1 MAIFAYRISNKKA
14 ASDFEISM
22 ASFGYIFGTFLVTY
36 LISFRNRLIIFG
48 MLVIIPFIVLSCF
61 EIDQRTI
68 IYELNFISLIL
79 VNIVTGMLEVLN
91 IYLIVVNSNRPEFFI
106 GMLYFIAYLCEI
118 VAYFYV

>member
-1 MAIFAYRISNKKA
+1 
-14 ASDFEISM
+14 M